1 MGQKQ
6 NGPEQ
11 LSRAQE
17 SAGLMVNGAGNTTGN
32 THDITHGERILC
44 MELAIVGLGRMGM
57 NMLER
62 LAKDGH
68 TVYGY
73 DTSADKMPEVAK
85 RGGKGVTDLHA
96 AVDNQQQSPKVVWI
110 MVPQGK
116 PVDDTLATLKKVL
129 SKGDIVIDGGNSY
142 FKDSVRRGKE
152 LEEAGLH
159 YIDCGTSGGVWGLKE
174 GYCLMMG
181 GDPDAVKFA
190 EPIFKT
196 LAPPD
201 GYVYCGASGSGHY
214 VKMVHNGI
222 EYGMLQAYGEGF
234 DILHASEY
242 KLDLT
247 AIASAWRYGS
257 VVRSWLL
264 DLLVLAFK
272 DDTNLQNIRGYV
284 EDSGEGRW
292 TIQEAIDHNV
302 PAPVITASLFE
313 RFHSR
318 ETENFAAK
326 VIASL
331 RNEFGGHAVKSA
343 ESGTVHDATGSGGAS
358 VNSGTSESTADQ
370 IQPGASA
377 TEASDVISG
386 A

>member
-1 MGQKQ
+1 
-6 NGPEQ
+6 
-11 LSRAQE
+11 
-17 SAGLMVNGAGNTTGN
+17 
-32 THDITHGERILC
+32 
-44 MELAIVGLGRMGM
+44 MELVMVGLGRMGM

-62 LAKDGH
+62 LARDGH
-68 TVYGY
+68 TVYGF
-73 DTSADKMPEVAK
+73 DTSPEKAAEVTQ
-85 RGGKGVTDLHA
+85 RGGVPVSDLGEA
-96 AVDNQQQSPKVVWI
+96 AAKFTQPTKIFWI

-116 PVDDTLATLKKVL
+116 PVDDTIAKLKAVL
-129 SKGDIVIDGGNSY
+129 SPGDIIIDGGNSY
-142 FKDSVRRGKE
+142 FKDTVRRGGE
-152 LEEAGLH
+152 LEAAGLH

-181 GDPDAVKFA
+181 GDEASVKIA

-196 LAPPD
+196 LAPEN
-201 GYVYCGASGSGHY
+201 GYVYTGASGSGHY

-222 EYGMLQAYGEGF
+222 EYGMLQSYGEGF

-247 AIASAWRYGS
+247 AIASAWRFGS

-264 DLLVLAFK
+264 DLLVIAFK
-272 DDTNLQNIRGYV
+272 NDNNLEHIRGYV

-302 PAPVITASLFE
+302 PAPVITASLYE

-318 ETENFAAK
+318 ENESFAAK

-331 RNEFGGHAVKSA
+331 RNEFGGHAVKASDVNI
-343 ESGTVHDATGSGGAS
+343 GDATGSGSAS
-358 VNSGTSESTADQ
+358 VNEGTSSSTADQ
-370 IQPGASA
+370 IQPGDKASVA
-377 TEASDVISG
+377 AEKIG
-386 A
+386 ARNA

>member
-1 MGQKQ
+1 
-6 NGPEQ
+6 
-11 LSRAQE
+11 
-17 SAGLMVNGAGNTTGN
+17 
-32 THDITHGERILC
+32 
-44 MELAIVGLGRMGM
+44 
-57 NMLER
+57 
-62 LAKDGH
+62 
-68 TVYGY
+68 
-73 DTSADKMPEVAK
+73 
-85 RGGKGVTDLHA
+85 
-96 AVDNQQQSPKVVWI
+96 

-116 PVDDTLATLKKVL
+116 PVDDTIAKLKAVL
-129 SKGDIVIDGGNSY
+129 KPGDIIIDGGNSY
-142 FKDSVRRGKE
+142 FKDTVKRSKE
-152 LEEAGLH
+152 LEEAGIA

-181 GDPDAVKFA
+181 GDPDKVKFC

-201 GYVYCGASGSGHY
+201 GYVYCGAAGSGHY

-222 EYGMLQAYGEGF
+222 EYGMLQSYGEGF

-272 DDTNLQNIRGYV
+272 DDTNLQRIKGYV

-318 ETENFAAK
+318 EDENFAAK

-331 RNEFGGHAVKSA
+331 RNEFGGHAVKSIA
-343 ESGTVHDATGSGGAS
+343 GRGRRHGA
-358 VNSGTSESTADQ
+358 
-370 IQPGASA
+370 
-377 TEASDVISG
+377 
-386 A
+386 

>member
-1 MGQKQ
+1 
-6 NGPEQ
+6 
-11 LSRAQE
+11 
-17 SAGLMVNGAGNTTGN
+17 
-32 THDITHGERILC
+32 
-44 MELAIVGLGRMGM
+44 MELAMVGLGRMGM

-62 LAKDGH
+62 LAGDGH

-73 DTSADKMPEVAK
+73 DTSGDKLADATA
-85 RGGKGVTDLHA
+85 RGGIGAATLDEAIGKQKGT
-96 AVDNQQQSPKVVWI
+96 PKIVWI

-116 PVDDTLATLKKVL
+116 PVDDTIAKLTPLL
-129 SKGDIVIDGGNSY
+129 SKGDIIIDGGNSY
-142 FKDSVRRGKE
+142 YKDTVLRGKQ
-152 LEEAGLH
+152 LEERGIN

-174 GYCLMMG
+174 GYCLMYG
-181 GDPDAVKFA
+181 GNPDAAKTA

-196 LAPPD
+196 LAPTD

-247 AIASAWRYGS
+247 AIASAWRFGS

-272 DDTNLQNIRGYV
+272 SDENLQKVRGYV

-302 PAPVITASLFE
+302 PAPVITASLYE

-318 ETENFAAK
+318 QPENFAAK

-331 RNEFGGHAVKSA
+331 RNEFGGHAVKSV
-343 ESGTVHDATGSGGAS
+343 EGTVHDATGSGDS
-358 VNSGTSESTADQ
+358 VTYTGTSDSAADQ
-370 IQPGASA
+370 IQPGSS
-377 TEASDVISG
+377 ASDAAGIIGTSDKEATG
-386 A
+386 QKSE

>member
-1 MGQKQ
+1 M
-6 NGPEQ
+6 
-11 LSRAQE
+11 
-17 SAGLMVNGAGNTTGN
+17 
-32 THDITHGERILC
+32 
-44 MELAIVGLGRMGM
+44 
-57 NMLER
+57 
-62 LAKDGH
+62 
-68 TVYGY
+68 
-73 DTSADKMPEVAK
+73 DTSPDKVPEVEK
-85 RGGKGVTDLHA
+85 RGGIGVTDLGEA
-96 AVDNQQQSPKVVWI
+96 IRRQAQTPKIAWI

-116 PVDDTLATLKKVL
+116 PVDETIEKLKAVL
-129 SKGDIVIDGGNSY
+129 SPGDIIIDGGNSY
-142 FKDSVRRGKE
+142 FKDSVLRSKY
-152 LEEAGLH
+152 LEEVGIH
-159 YIDCGTSGGVWGLKE
+159 YIDCGTSGGIWGLKE
-174 GYCLMMG
+174 GYCLMYG
-181 GDPDAVKFA
+181 GTPEPAKLC

-201 GYVYCGASGSGHY
+201 GYVYTGASGSGHY

-247 AIASAWRYGS
+247 HIASAWRFGS

-272 DDTNLQNIRGYV
+272 SDENLQKVRGYV

-302 PAPVITASLFE
+302 PAPVITASLYE

-318 ETENFAAK
+318 QPENFAAK

-331 RNEFGGHAVKSA
+331 RNEFGGHAVKSTD
-343 ESGTVHDATGSGGAS
+343 STVPDATGSGDS
-358 VNSGTSESTADQ
+358 VTYSGTSDSTADQ
-370 IQPGASA
+370 IQPGATAS
-377 TEASDVISG
+377 EAAEAIAAIETSQDSSVKG
-386 A
+386 

>member
-1 MGQKQ
+1 
-6 NGPEQ
+6 
-11 LSRAQE
+11 
-17 SAGLMVNGAGNTTGN
+17 
-32 THDITHGERILC
+32 
-44 MELAIVGLGRMGM
+44 MEIAMVGLGRMGM

-62 LAKDGH
+62 LAADGH
-68 TVYGY
+68 KVYGF
-73 DTSADKMPEVAK
+73 DTSPDKVPEVEK
-85 RGGKGVTDLHA
+85 RGGIGVTDLGEAIHRQ
-96 AVDNQQQSPKVVWI
+96 DQTPKIAWI

-116 PVDDTLATLKKVL
+116 PVDETIEKLKAVM
-129 SKGDIVIDGGNSY
+129 SPGDIIIDGGNSY
-142 FKDSVRRGKE
+142 FKDSVHRGKM
-152 LEEAGLH
+152 LEESGIH

-174 GYCLMMG
+174 GYCLMYG
-181 GDPDAVKFA
+181 GSPEAAKIC

-196 LAPPD
+196 LAPTD
-201 GYVYCGASGSGHY
+201 GYVYTGASGSGHY

-247 AIASAWRYGS
+247 AIASAWRFGS

-272 DDTNLQNIRGYV
+272 SDENLQKVRGYV

-302 PAPVITASLFE
+302 PAPVITASLYE

-318 ETENFAAK
+318 QPENFAAK

-343 ESGTVHDATGSGGAS
+343 ESTVQDATGSGDS
-358 VNSGTSESTADQ
+358 VTYSGTSDSTADQ

-377 TEASDVISG
+377 SEAAETIAATETALDSS
-386 A
+386 AKN

>member
-1 MGQKQ
+1 
-6 NGPEQ
+6 
-11 LSRAQE
+11 
-17 SAGLMVNGAGNTTGN
+17 
-32 THDITHGERILC
+32 
-44 MELAIVGLGRMGM
+44 MEIAIIGLGRMGM

-62 LAKDGH
+62 LAQGGH
-68 TVYGY
+68 TVFGY
-73 DTSADKMPEVAK
+73 DTSPDKLDEVGK
-85 RGGKGVTDLHA
+85 RGGVGVGTLEDALGKFTQ
-96 AVDNQQQSPKVVWI
+96 NPRIFWI

-116 PVDDTLATLKKVL
+116 PVDDTIAKLKAGL
-129 SKGDIVIDGGNSY
+129 NKGDIIIDGGNSY

-152 LEEAGLH
+152 LEEAGIDF
-159 YIDCGTSGGVWGLKE
+159 IDCGTSGGIWGLKE
-174 GYCLMMG
+174 GYCLMYG
-181 GDPDAVKFA
+181 GPEAAVETA

-196 LAPPD
+196 LAPPS
-201 GYVYCGASGSGHY
+201 GYVYTGATGSGHY

-242 KLDLT
+242 QLDLT
-247 AIASAWRYGS
+247 AIASAWRFGS

-272 DDTNLQNIRGYV
+272 DDANLEHVRGYV

-302 PAPVITASLFE
+302 PAPVITASLYE

-318 ETENFAAK
+318 EDENFAAK

-331 RNEFGGHAVKSA
+331 RAEFGGHAIKKEDVSV
-343 ESGTVHDATGSGGAS
+343 GDATGSGVS
-358 VNSGTSESTADQ
+358 TLHSGTSASTRDT
-370 IQPGASA
+370 IKPGDTATVAASK
-377 TEASDVISG
+377 IG

>member
-1 MGQKQ
+1 
-6 NGPEQ
+6 
-11 LSRAQE
+11 
-17 SAGLMVNGAGNTTGN
+17 
-32 THDITHGERILC
+32 
-44 MELAIVGLGRMGM
+44 M

-62 LAKDGH
+62 LANDGH

-73 DTSADKMPEVAK
+73 DTSPDKMPEVEK
-85 RGGKGVTDLHA
+85 RGGIGVTDLHK
-96 AVDNQQQSPKVVWI
+96 AVASQKQTPKIVWI

-116 PVDDTLATLKKVL
+116 PVDETIAKLKSVLA
-129 SKGDIVIDGGNSY
+129 KGDIIIDGGNSY
-142 FKDSVRRGKE
+142 FKDSVRRGEE
-152 LEEAGLH
+152 LDAVGIE

-174 GYCLMMG
+174 GYCLMYG
-181 GDPDAVKFA
+181 GSRGACEFA

-196 LAPPD
+196 LAPPN

-214 VKMVHNGI
+214 TKMVHNGI
-222 EYGMLQAYGEGF
+222 EYGMLQSFGEGF

-242 KLDLT
+242 QLDLT

-272 DDTNLQNIRGYV
+272 NDENLQHIKGYV
-284 EDSGEGRW
+284 QDSGEGRW

-302 PAPVITASLFE
+302 PAPVITSSLFE

-331 RNEFGGHAVKSA
+331 RSEFGGHAVKSA
-343 ESGTVHDATGSGGAS
+343 GESVHEGTGSGSGTVFT
-358 VNSGTSESTADQ
+358 GTSNSTADQ
-370 IQPGASA
+370 IQPDASPA
-377 TEASDVISG
+377 EVADIVGTSENK
-386 A
+386 

>member
-1 MGQKQ
+1 
-6 NGPEQ
+6 
-11 LSRAQE
+11 
-17 SAGLMVNGAGNTTGN
+17 
-32 THDITHGERILC
+32 
-44 MELAIVGLGRMGM
+44 MEIAIVGLGRMGM

-62 LAKDGH
+62 LAKGGH

-73 DTSADKMPEVAK
+73 DTSPDKLAEVGT
-85 RGGKGVTDLHA
+85 RGGIGVAELSDAISRQT
-96 AVDNQQQSPKVVWI
+96 QSPRLIWI

-116 PVDDTLATLKKVL
+116 PVDDTLGKLRTLLKP
-129 SKGDIVIDGGNSY
+129 GDIIIDGGNSY
-142 FKDSVRRGKE
+142 FKDTVRRNKE
-152 LEEAGLH
+152 MEAVGLN
-159 YIDCGTSGGVWGLKE
+159 YIDCGTSGGVWGLTE

-181 GDPDAVKFA
+181 GPEASVKYA

-196 LAPPD
+196 LAPED
-201 GYVYCGASGSGHY
+201 GYVYTGASGSGHY

-222 EYGMLQAYGEGF
+222 EYGMLQSFGEGF

-247 AIASAWRYGS
+247 SIASAWRYGS

-264 DLLVLAFK
+264 DLLVLAFQS
-272 DDTNLQNIRGYV
+272 DTNLEQVRGYV

-318 ETENFAAK
+318 EDENFAAK

-331 RNEFGGHAVKSA
+331 RNAFGGHAVKSTDTL
-343 ESGTVHDATGSGGAS
+343 GDATGSGTS
-358 VNSGTSESTADQ
+358 TVHSGTSESTADQ
-370 IQPGASA
+370 IGAGDSA
-377 TEASDVISG
+377 QSIADKIG
-386 A
+386 I

>member
-1 MGQKQ
+1 
-6 NGPEQ
+6 
-11 LSRAQE
+11 
-17 SAGLMVNGAGNTTGN
+17 
-32 THDITHGERILC
+32 
-44 MELAIVGLGRMGM
+44 
-57 NMLER
+57 
-62 LAKDGH
+62 
-68 TVYGY
+68 
-73 DTSADKMPEVAK
+73 
-85 RGGKGVTDLHA
+85 
-96 AVDNQQQSPKVVWI
+96 
-110 MVPQGK
+110 
-116 PVDDTLATLKKVL
+116 
-129 SKGDIVIDGGNSY
+129 
-142 FKDSVRRGKE
+142 
-152 LEEAGLH
+152 
-159 YIDCGTSGGVWGLKE
+159 
-174 GYCLMMG
+174 
-181 GDPDAVKFA
+181 
-190 EPIFKT
+190 
-196 LAPPD
+196 
-201 GYVYCGASGSGHY
+201 VYCGASGSGHY